1 MILATD
7 IGHIFK
13 RKITDGLQIK
23 LTNPWPASYLCLPV
37 LSILTKTEN
46 ANQKDHQ

>member
-7 IGHIFK
+7 IHHFFK
-13 RKITDGLQIK
+13 RNITDGWQIK
-23 LTNPWPASYLCLPV
+23 LTNPWPGSYLYIPV

-46 ANQKDHQ
+46 AY